1 LSPNHEGQPS
11 PRWFAFSPRA
21 RETHLNLGC
30 EQGAI
35 LPQIGIIIVAWGSD
49 LQTVEAKAAD
59 RGKQISTQLAQLGF
73 IPIQH

>member
-1 LSPNHEGQPS
+1 
-11 PRWFAFSPRA
+11 
-21 RETHLNLGC
+21 
-30 EQGAI
+30 
-35 LPQIGIIIVAWGSD
+35 LPQIGIIIVAWGPD